1 MYKVRRT
8 KVKLKKK
15 SDFLKLQFVMVML
28 FYAKAV
34 RTRTVKSTRVGTRP
48 LSSAFNSITFQLC
61 HFFFLS
67 YLTILC
73 FNLYTSKLRYLWSQ
87 EQRLQNTGVTVL

>member
-1 MYKVRRT
+1 M
-8 KVKLKKK
+8 
-15 SDFLKLQFVMVML
+15 VMV

-34 RTRTVKSTRVGTRP
+34 RTRTVKSTPV
-48 LSSAFNSITFQLC
+48 LSIQLY
-61 HFFFLS
+61 HFPVMSFFFLS

-73 FNLYTSKLRYLWSQ
+73 FNLYTSKMRYLWSQ